1 MSGQDTRL
9 SKLHKGER
17 AIILYFDDEVMKQK
31 FLEMGCLPGEE
42 VIIDRFA
49 PLGCPLAI
57 RLNGCTLCI
66 RMEEADSIIVKP
78 VH

>member
-1 MSGQDTRL
+1 MSVQDTRL

-17 AIILYFDDEVMKQK
+17 AIILSFDDEVLKQK

-49 PLGCPLAI
+49 PLGCPVAI
-57 RLNGCTLCI
+57 RLNGSTLGI
-66 RMEEADSIIVKP
+66 RLEEAGSIIVKP